1 MNNVI
6 NYLIIFILTL
16 ISIVAL
22 INISKVEQKLK
33 LKGTTIVLFFI
44 ILMTYLTLISYP
56 VKNIFNKYI
65 TDIKLPKGNKGPRG
79 DRGKGGSNAV
89 CDTCGDDLCLKKIL
103 FNITNTYNYWRQLNG
118 LKTYPDTYVIK
129 NEYLKDKILKHCKSA
144 EFQKIIKKYGSNNKN
159 CPQDLS
165 EYGCGAYDY
174 MFKLWSIWILIILKY
189 KNGIF
194 FLESDSLTDVDFDGL
209 IEKEDCFLHSDIVI
223 HKDEKYIIDKSK
235 ESKRIHPMYHIIN
248 KTNPSNKKIV
258 HISQL
263 ILCTENTSVAP
274 LTDTEKNNSVNPNR
288 SWKNMFSDS
297 DSDSKA
303 GLKIKRIKR
312 NFNKAVANVT
322 AAANAVANVT
332 AAANVAANTNAEISF
347 SAIGV
352 NDSFF
357 KNSGIPSR
365 GKLSPFDEIKKYD
378 AWYWGRDEKLKP
390 EIIVTKPFV
399 SDFKKTCPEGRVK
412 FLKTNKYYEIF
423 TSKYKKYNRSS
434 VGNNITIDEIMGN
447 FNTSGSND
455 VLFLRPSKIIDP
467 NEHGYFKEYK
477 PIGDILISESDRT
490 TDENSNTCKPTYP
503 INNFS
508 EEINKAGYDKQ
519 IKKKITNRETYLV
532 SGDTKSPVDFEY
544 VWSYKKEH
552 GLNRGFLGI
561 SIWKPIA
568 PAGYKALGYVVD
580 NRYYDGQEVNRPKPS
595 FDSVACVPDD
605 LTLRNS
611 PNFSGSNN
619 PNWTEV
625 NSSFFNK
632 SSSTAQNFDVSST
645 KSFFRNNHTNT
656 FVSSADLVNDSN
668 IDVRIN
674 ESSTIKCHGSIA
686 PICDGT
692 TELECNPDKCVWEVG
707 ETGIGKCSIKQH
719 IPINN
724 RSSIKDKKY
733 SILKLYD

>member
-6 NYLIIFILTL
+6 NYFVILILTL

-22 INISKVEQKLK
+22 INISKVEKKLQ

-65 TDIKLPKGNKGPRG
+65 TDIKLPKGNKGTRG
-79 DRGKGGSNAV
+79 DRGKSGSNAV

-129 NEYLKDKILKHCKSA
+129 NEYLKDKILKHCKST

-159 CPQDLS
+159 CPEHFTD
-165 EYGCGAYDY
+165 YGCGAHDY

-223 HKDEKYIIDKSK
+223 HKEEKYIIDKSK

-263 ILCTENTSVAP
+263 ILCTENTSAAP
-274 LTDTEKNNSVNPNR
+274 LTTTEIDNSVNPNR

-297 DSDSKA
+297 DSNA

-322 AAANAVANVT
+322 T
-332 AAANVAANTNAEISF
+332 AENTNAEISF
-347 SAIGV
+347 SANGV

-378 AWYWGRDEKLKP
+378 AWYWGRDKKLKP

-399 SDFKKTCPEGRVK
+399 SNIKKTCPEGSVK

-423 TSKYKKYNRSS
+423 TSKYKKYNRSL
-434 VGNNITIDEIMGN
+434 VNNNITIDEIMGN

-477 PIGDILISESDRT
+477 PIGDILISESERT
-490 TDENSNTCKPTYP
+490 TEEASNNCKPNYP
-503 INNFS
+503 INNLS

-519 IKKKITNRETYLV
+519 IKKKITDMETYLV

-544 VWSYKKEH
+544 VWSYKKDH
-552 GLNRGFLGI
+552 GLNRGFVGI
-561 SIWKPIA
+561 SIWKPIP

-580 NRYYDGQEVNRPKPS
+580 NRYYDGNNENRPKPS
-595 FDSVACVPDD
+595 FDSIACVPNL
-605 LTLRNS
+605 LTSRNS

-619 PNWTEV
+619 TNWIEINSNFFN
-625 NSSFFNK
+625 NSSSN
-632 SSSTAQNFDVSST
+632 AQNFDVSST
-645 KSFFRNNHTNT
+645 KRFFRNNQTNT
-656 FVSSADLVNDSN
+656 FVSSADLETDPNL
-668 IDVRIN
+668 DVRIN
-674 ESSTIKCHGSIA
+674 ESSIIKCGGSIT

-692 TELECNPDKCVWEVG
+692 SELDCNPSKCVWDEG
-707 ETGIGKCSIKQH
+707 KQKCSIKQN
-719 IPINN
+719 IPKNN
-724 RSSIKDKKY
+724 RSSIKEKKY